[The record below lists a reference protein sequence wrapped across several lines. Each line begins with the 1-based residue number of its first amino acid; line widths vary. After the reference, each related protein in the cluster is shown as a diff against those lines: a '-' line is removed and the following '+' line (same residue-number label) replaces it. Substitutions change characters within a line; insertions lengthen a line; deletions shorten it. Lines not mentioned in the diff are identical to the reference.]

1 MIEITMLGTSALM
14 PLPERALTA
23 VCLHCGG
30 RSILFDCGEGTQT
43 AARKA
48 GVSLMKTDI
57 IALTH
62 YHGDH
67 IFGLPGLLQTMF
79 SLGRTQP
86 LYITGPKG
94 LARELA
100 PIIKL
105 AGALTFDVVLFE
117 MGDAPLILSDYFEG
131 WPAGAELTAFA
142 TKHRCDSQGYCF
154 TLARAGKFLPDR
166 AKALNVPVKYW
177 SLLQR
182 GESVEVNGEA
192 VTPAQVMGEKRKGL
206 KTVFTGD
213 TSPCEALIN
222 AAEGADLLISEATYD
237 DDEFTELAMERGH
250 MTYKMA
256 AECAS
261 AAKVSELWLT
271 HFSQRI
277 EDPEAQKHLASDIFP
292 NTVCCTDGMKKLLSF
307 EER

>member
-23 VCLHCGG
+23 VNLHCGG

-48 GVSLMKTDI
+48 RVSLMKTDI

-67 IFGLPGLLQTMF
+67 IFGLPGLMQTMF

-94 LARELA
+94 LAHELA
-100 PIIKL
+100 PILKL
-105 AGALTFDVVLFE
+105 AGMLSFEVLLFE
-117 MGDAPLILSDYFEG
+117 MGNEPLILSDFLDG
-131 WPAGAELTAFA
+131 WPAGAALSAFE

-154 TLARAGKFLPDR
+154 TLPRAGRFQPDR
-166 AKALNVPVKYW
+166 AKAMNIPINYW
-177 SLLQR
+177 SLLQK
-182 GESVEVNGEA
+182 GESVVIDGE
-192 VTPAQVMGEKRKGL
+192 TIEPEQVLGERRKGL
-206 KTVFTGD
+206 KIVFTGD
-213 TSPCEALIN
+213 TSACEALT
-222 AAEGADLLISEATYD
+222 AAADSADLFISEATYD
-237 DDEFTELAMERGH
+237 EDEFTGLALERGH
-250 MTYKMA
+250 MTYAMA
-256 AECAS
+256 AKCARD
-261 AAKVSELWLT
+261 AKVSELWLT

-277 EDPEAQKHLASDIFP
+277 EETEAHKYLASDIFP
-292 NTVCCTDGMKKLLSF
+292 NTVCCTDGMKKTLSF

>member
-14 PLPERALTA
+14 PLPDRALTA
-23 VCLHCGG
+23 VLLHCGG

-67 IFGLPGLLQTMF
+67 IFGLPGLMQTMF

-105 AGALTFDVVLFE
+105 AGALTFDVILFE
-117 MGDAPLILSDYFEG
+117 MGDAPLVLSEHFDG
-131 WPAGAELTAFA
+131 WPAGAALKAFE
-142 TKHRCDSQGYCF
+142 TNHRCDSQGYCF
-154 TLARAGKFLPDR
+154 TLARAGKFLPER
-166 AKALNVPVKYW
+166 ARALKVPVEYW
-177 SLLQR
+177 SVLQR
-182 GESVEVNGEA
+182 GESVEINGET
-192 VTPAQVMGEKRKGL
+192 VRPEQVLGEERKGL
-206 KTVFTGD
+206 KIVFTGD
-213 TSPCEALIN
+213 TSPCDSLIVN
-222 AAEGADLLISEATYD
+222 AKDADLLISEATYD
-237 DDEFTELAMERGH
+237 ENEHTSLALERGH
-250 MTYKMA
+250 MTYEMA
-256 AECAS
+256 AECAK
-261 AAKVSELWLT
+261 AAGVRELWLT

-277 EDPEAQKHLASDIFP
+277 ETPETSLHLASDIFSD
-292 NTVCCTDGMKKLLSF
+292 TVCCVDGMKKTLSF